1 MGEKTLEQKYLE
13 LNPDVAAQ
21 AHPNRTNDQW
31 ADYHMANYGLKEG
44 RPGAVSF
51 TNNGSTDLDR
61 QLNAYLLSGDETG
74 TQHQQEVA
82 KRGFDLTP
90 MQRLYQDV
98 ASGNVQVS
106 SKDFNKLL
114 TDENRGMSEWE
125 FNRLPEN
132 VQAAAKSNP
141 HNFMQAVLANRN
153 PANYDLLSVGAEGGV
168 KDLGAYQTD
177 SKNFGVDPSQRIA
190 VTGKSWFENP
200 VNVGSLAL
208 AGFGLMNPAMFAADQ
223 AGMLAAQEAGLS
235 GAELAGW
242 GGATTGGLESLG
254 TSMLRGAG
262 MAGAHGGNPIT
273 GAISGGLG
281 SGLNAV
287 LPTDLDGI
295 SRGAIT
301 GAAGSMLHGGNPL
314 TGAISGGASGAAGS
328 VISDTMKAVS
338 PAQTQGYAKMD
349 DLTYDSTDTSSTPD
363 SNQNYSFGN
372 YETGLG
378 SRNFGSV
385 GDMNEEQLAAARKI
399 IESGGDA
406 TQALNMARTM
416 DPETLAALNAAGV
429 GSSGF
434 SQLLDKAGSSL
445 AKKFTDSPLTTLAQ
459 GATLLGTLS
468 GLGGGGASSNPNS
481 SAYDPRTSPYW
492 AAKPA
497 NFAPRKTVGYHK
509 NYAEGGAVD
518 TTTPEF
524 NPNVLADY
532 KTYGHGPEHVFFD
545 KVSPFAVGT
554 SAGEEANKPK
564 KPVYTSWAD
573 DPAHLAEGQAW
584 VGSHTPAEA
593 AAKAAEM
600 GLTAGDLSKIY
611 QKTGPSDIT
620 SYINDPSHGL
630 SHQVSQGATNYGF
643 NDKGVLTAAP
653 VTTATPAA
661 SQDLLSQFNA
671 LTGAG
676 NYQQAYDL
684 GRQAGYSTNDIANYY
699 AEHNA
704 QPASDVTNY
713 INQNLHTY
721 ARGGEVQGDMQSK
734 ARDFPRGYLKGGD
747 SGQSDKVPAMLSN
760 GEYVMDAATVSDLGD
775 GNSDAGAKALD
786 AMRHH
791 IRNHKRTGAFPPKAK
806 SPLEYLKG

>member
-1 MGEKTLEQKYLE
+1 MYDYIPPDLHRAEIIPVAEREALGDKWANLFNQAIDPSGYAQYLIDAPYSASGMSKDAWIKQQTTPTGDNSPFGALMSGLRDTAPVWGAALGGQFGLSGLGGSETLAGGDALLSSGMGSVGS
-13 LNPDVAAQ
+13 VAPIVAPSLGG
-21 AHPNRTNDQW
+21 AIS
-31 ADYHMANYGLKEG
+31 
-44 RPGAVSF
+44 PGA
-51 TNNGSTDLDR
+51 
-61 QLNAYLLSGDETG
+61 G
-74 TQHQQEVA
+74 T
-82 KRGFDLTP
+82 
-90 MQRLYQDV
+90 
-98 ASGNVQVS
+98 
-106 SKDFNKLL
+106 
-114 TDENRGMSEWE
+114 
-125 FNRLPEN
+125 
-132 VQAAAKSNP
+132 
-141 HNFMQAVLANRN
+141 
-153 PANYDLLSVGAEGGV
+153 
-168 KDLGAYQTD
+168 
-177 SKNFGVDPSQRIA
+177 
-190 VTGKSWFENP
+190 
-200 VNVGSLAL
+200 
-208 AGFGLMNPAMFAADQ
+208 AGFGTEISATGLEGVG
-223 AGMLAAQEAGLS
+223 AGA
-235 GAELAGW
+235 
-242 GGATTGGLESLG
+242 GATTGGLAGGLT
-254 TSMLRGAG
+254 TSQANAVAAYVDAGMEPNIALSTVLAEGGAG
-262 MAGAHGGNPIT
+262 
-273 GAISGGLG
+273 
-281 SGLNAV
+281 V
-287 LPTDLDGI
+287 
-295 SRGAIT
+295 
-301 GAAGSMLHGGNPL
+301 
-314 TGAISGGASGAAGS
+314 SGAAGL
-328 VISDTMKAVS
+328 TGTKALKYN
-338 PAQTQGYAKMD
+338 ALIKQG
-349 DLTYDSTDTSSTPD
+349 LSS
-363 SNQNYSFGN
+363 
-372 YETGLG
+372 EAA
-378 SRNFGSV
+378 
-385 GDMNEEQLAAARKI
+385 LAAVT
-399 IESGGDA
+399 GGGA
-406 TQALNMARTM
+406 AAEGGGL
-416 DPETLAALNAAGV
+416 LAGLSAKFAA
-429 GSSGF
+429 
-434 SQLLDKAGSSL
+434 
-445 AKKFTDSPLTTLAQ
+445 SPLTTLAQ